1 MAMKWRTMVMK
12 NEQYKLSKKV
22 VGKIIF
28 SQPECANKFYSLYSR
43 YSPCK
48 PTLAYIGSAIGVAI
62 SEFPSSVI
70 FERYNETA
78 VIKGVYRDQEYNPL
92 HFSIIG
98 EE

>member
-1 MAMKWRTMVMK
+1 MK
-12 NEQYKLSKKV
+12 NEQYNLSKKV
-22 VGKIIF
+22 VGRIIF
-28 SQPECANKFYSLYSR
+28 SQHECADKFYSLYNR

-48 PTLAYIGSAIGVAI
+48 PTWAYIGSAIGAAI

-70 FERYNETA
+70 LEKYNETA
-78 VIKGVYRDQEYNPL
+78 VIKGVYRDQEYNSV